1 VKSSSAPT
9 IPCRSTDV
17 HLGKNAGKPILAAM
31 KNARES
37 IRVMSPYLGAA
48 LVDALL
54 EKAGEGLDV
63 RLLTSTEFEERG
75 EASAR
80 RLIIQKRHARHAARA
95 MRALGSLACLA
106 VFTAALAA
114 AGLGYLRG
122 PEQLRMAWMAA
133 PPALLVF
140 LLLRSMRVY
149 SYSYEPRIPMASI
162 VSPNTDGKGKGRFLI
177 HAKMYVIDEEIAF
190 LGSANFTKAGFGANY
205 ESRITVR
212 DPEAV
217 FRLADE
223 FDRMF
228 ANKDAEYRDISEIGR
243 ALFPEPAN

>member
-1 VKSSSAPT
+1 MPT
-9 IPCRSTDV
+9 IPCRETEV

-31 KNARES
+31 KNARGS

-54 EKAGEGLDV
+54 EKAGQGLDV

-80 RLIIQKRHARHAARA
+80 RLIIQKRHVRRVARA
-95 MRALGSLACLA
+95 FRALGLFVSLA
-106 VFTAALAA
+106 VFAAALAA
-114 AGLGYLRG
+114 QAASALGYLRG
-122 PEQLRMAWMAA
+122 PAELRMAWMAA
-133 PPALLVF
+133 PPALLLF
-140 LLLRSMRVY
+140 LVLRSLRVY
-149 SYSYEPRIPMASI
+149 AYSYQPRIPMAVI
-162 VSPNTDGKGKGRFLI
+162 VSPNTDGRAKGRFLI

-212 DPEAV
+212 DTAAV
-217 FRLADE
+217 FQLADE

-228 ANKDAEYRDISEIGR
+228 ANKDAEYRDIAAIGR
-243 ALFPEPAN
+243 ALFDEPAN